1 MVERSSFVTTRSG
14 TWNPVAMNSVRG
26 MGPFLARNR
35 RREKISPATCQSKGV
50 HGSHGHAC
58 AVRRRARGAAP
69 ARRPAQGPGRGDP
82 PGRRIPA
89 PAHVRGGDGA
99 ERAVRLERAHRLE
112 RCGQAGIAGVR
123 RAGAGDPDASGLLR
137 GDGLLDGR
145 TVGRKGDMMTRLL
158 VLLGCLTLP
167 STLFPLPA
175 LAQKRAITIDDYL
188 ALKAVGDP
196 QLSPDGRW
204 VAYTVTEYSLKDNRG
219 AARIWLADVAT
230 GQAREVTAGPG
241 SDRQP
246 RWSPDGKT
254 LAFIATRQNGPQ
266 LWLLPIGGGEA
277 RRVTDLADGVSD
289 PVWPPDGKEI
299 AVALHGD
306 STVADNTNVDI
317 YLAAPDGSA
326 MRALTTSRGADNT
339 PRYSPDGRWLAY
351 VSMERAGFEADRQRL
366 MLVGRKDGKTES
378 GNVTEATAGW
388 TLSVGS
394 YTWCPDAKCLYAVV
408 EERGRANIYRIDVP
422 TFRHSIVATG
432 GGVNTNV
439 QVMPDGK
446 GVVYLHQSNTQ
457 PAEVWA
463 SGRPLTHHDDGAVA
477 RLDLPPLEPFGF
489 VGAL

>member
-1 MVERSSFVTTRSG
+1 
-14 TWNPVAMNSVRG
+14 MNSVRG
-26 MGPFLARNR
+26 MGPFLAKNR
-35 RREKISPATCQSKGV
+35 RREKISPAPRQSKGV

-137 GDGLLDGR
+137 GDRLSDGR

-219 AARIWLADVAT
+219 TTRIWLADVAT
-230 GQAREVTAGPG
+230 GQTREVTAGAGAGPQPRRAAP
-241 SDRQP
+241 RQP
-246 RWSPDGKT
+246 RAPLAPPPNSP
-254 LAFIATRQNGPQ
+254 
-266 LWLLPIGGGEA
+266 
-277 RRVTDLADGVSD
+277 
-289 PVWPPDGKEI
+289 PP
-299 AVALHGD
+299 
-306 STVADNTNVDI
+306 
-317 YLAAPDGSA
+317 
-326 MRALTTSRGADNT
+326 RAL
-339 PRYSPDGRWLAY
+339 
-351 VSMERAGFEADRQRL
+351 
-366 MLVGRKDGKTES
+366 
-378 GNVTEATAGW
+378 
-388 TLSVGS
+388 
-394 YTWCPDAKCLYAVV
+394 
-408 EERGRANIYRIDVP
+408 
-422 TFRHSIVATG
+422 
-432 GGVNTNV
+432 
-439 QVMPDGK
+439 
-446 GVVYLHQSNTQ
+446 
-457 PAEVWA
+457 
-463 SGRPLTHHDDGAVA
+463 
-477 RLDLPPLEPFGF
+477 
-489 VGAL
+489 